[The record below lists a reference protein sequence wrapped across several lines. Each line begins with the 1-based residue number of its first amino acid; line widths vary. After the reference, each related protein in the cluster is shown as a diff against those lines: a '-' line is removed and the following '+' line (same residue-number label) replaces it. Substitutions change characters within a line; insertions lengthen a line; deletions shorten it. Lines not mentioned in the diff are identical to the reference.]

1 MVFFLLCI
9 WFLCFFF
16 LVEKKSSM
24 NLLCKVFFNYFFYG
38 VVVRNYLAFSIVLG
52 VCVRVCV
59 LFYTLHIHIVSI

>member
-1 MVFFLLCI
+1 
-9 WFLCFFF
+9 
-16 LVEKKSSM
+16 M